1 MLSSMIAR
9 GQVRGKVAKVALGE
23 WDSVELELV
32 ALELVALE
40 LVVLELV
47 VLELVALEL
56 VVLELVAKA
65 ALELVALGEPA
76 SCRNRKASF
85 SANR

>member
-9 GQVRGKVAKVALGE
+9 GQVWGMVAKVALGE
-23 WDSVELELV
+23 TDSVELELV
-32 ALELVALE
+32 A
-40 LVVLELV
+40 
-47 VLELVALEL
+47 LELVALEL

-76 SCRNRKASF
+76 SCRNRQASF
-85 SANR
+85 PWRR

>member
-9 GQVRGKVAKVALGE
+9 GQVWGMAALGE
-23 WDSVELELV
+23 RDSVELELV

-40 LVVLELV
+40 LVVLES
-47 VLELVALEL
+47 

-65 ALELVALGEPA
+65 ALELVAPGEPA

-85 SANR
+85 SANRW